1 MHQDDRLKVV
11 NAGFTVIRSRDTG
24 LLTKKHQRMIYASDK
39 NNFNWHKYEGPF
51 RYETARDRRIR
62 VLLQNKKIISG

>member
-24 LLTKKHQRMIYASDK
+24 LRTKKHQRMIYASDK

-51 RYETARDRRIR
+51 KSEAARDRRIR
-62 VLLQNKKIISG
+62 ELLVNQRIISG